1 MKMGAV
7 GMRSC
12 SCTGGGG
19 GVSGMGPLAL
29 TCRGRDAVGEEDEVE
44 ELEEVL
50 EVEAPGDGGGGC
62 AIGEHRDL
70 EPIM

>member
-1 MKMGAV
+1 M
-7 GMRSC
+7 
-12 SCTGGGG
+12 
-19 GVSGMGPLAL
+19 SGMGPLAL

-70 EPIM
+70 EPTM